1 MTKISQPLL
10 AELQWRGLVH
20 QTTADDV
27 LPEFLSKSGRVAYCG
42 FDPTSDSLTIGNL
55 VPIMM
60 LGHMQR
66 CGHKPI
72 ALMGGGT
79 GLIGDPSGK
88 DSERQLQTL
97 EQVGANV
104 DACSKIFER
113 VLEFDSSHPNPAML
127 VNNADWLGSLGYL
140 EVLRDVGKHFSVNAM
155 IQKDSVRE
163 RLHNREQGISYT
175 EFSYMLLQAYDFL
188 HLRREHNCTIQIAGS
203 DQFGNIVCG
212 IDLIRRDMIDQ
223 GDEVPRGYGIT
234 APLVTKAD
242 GTKFGKTESGAIW
255 LTADRTSPYA
265 FHQFWL
271 NTSDSDVGRYLRFF
285 TFLGKEE
292 IESIEQLHQQ
302 EPQKRE
308 AQRALAAEATRLLH
322 GQQELERAE
331 AAGQALFSGEV
342 SSLDRQALEEVFS
355 DVPHSSHAKTM
366 LEGDGLLIVDLLAET
381 SLAQSK
387 REARTFL
394 SQGAVSVN
402 GSKVTGDDV
411 VEARLKQSDLLHGRT
426 ILLRRGKKAWHATH
440 WA

>member
-1 MTKISQPLL
+1 MTQPLL
-10 AELQWRGLVH
+10 EELQWRGLVH

-27 LPEFLSKSGRVAYCG
+27 LPEFLSTPGRVAYCG

-60 LGHMQR
+60 LGHLQR

-97 EQVGANV
+97 EQVAANV
-104 DACSKIFER
+104 DACSKIFKR
-113 VLEFDSSHPNPAML
+113 VLDFDQSHPNAAVL

-188 HLRREHNCTIQIAGS
+188 HLRRKHECTIQIAGS

-223 GDEVPRGYGIT
+223 TDELPRGYGIT

-271 NTSDSDVGRYLRFF
+271 NTSDADVGRYLRFF
-285 TFLGKEE
+285 TFLGKEK
-292 IESIEQLHQQ
+292 IESIEQEHQQ

-322 GQQELERAE
+322 GQEELERAE

-342 SSLDRQALEEVFS
+342 SKLDMKALEEVFS

-366 LEGDGLLIVDLLAET
+366 LEGDGLLLIDLLAET

-394 SQGAVSVN
+394 SQGAVLVN
-402 GSKVTGDDV
+402 GCKVIGDDA
-411 VEARLKQSDLLHGRT
+411 VERRLKVSDLLHGKT
-426 ILLRRGKKAWHATH
+426 ILLRRGKKAWHASH
-440 WA
+440 WV

>member
-1 MTKISQPLL
+1 MTQPLL
-10 AELQWRGLVH
+10 EELQWRGLVH

-27 LPEFLSKSGRVAYCG
+27 LPGFLSTPGRVAYCG

-60 LGHMQR
+60 LGHLQR

-97 EQVGANV
+97 EQVAANV
-104 DACSKIFER
+104 EACSKIFKR
-113 VLEFDSSHPNPAML
+113 VLDFDKAHPNAAVL

-188 HLRREHNCTIQIAGS
+188 HLRRAHECTIQIAGS

-223 GDEVPRGYGIT
+223 ADELPRGYGIT

-271 NTSDSDVGRYLRFF
+271 NTSDADVGRYLRFF

-292 IESIEQLHQQ
+292 IESIEQEHQQ

-322 GQQELERAE
+322 GQEELERAE

-342 SSLDRQALEEVFS
+342 SKLDMKALEEVFS

-366 LEGDGLLIVDLLAET
+366 LEGDGLLLVDLLAET

-402 GSKVTGDDV
+402 GSKVTGDDA
-411 VEARLKQSDLLHGRT
+411 VERRLKVSDLLYGKT
-426 ILLRRGKKAWHATH
+426 ILLRRGKKAWHASH